1 MLNHVERQQ
10 AATSH
15 CSDEAPEAV
24 SISASKIQALSTKKK
39 EREAQQKYV

>member
-10 AATSH
+10 ATSQS
-15 CSDEAPEAV
+15 SDEASEAV

-39 EREAQQKYV
+39 EREAQQ